1 MYNTRVE
8 KQRSRAFVYLKA
20 LRASQWMK
28 NFIVFTAIIFSGKL
42 FDLALFFQALIAFF
56 IYCLLSSTSYLLND
70 IIDYPYDIKHPVK
83 RNRPI
88 ASGQISI
95 QHATF
100 LVFILTIISLLISL
114 FVSVPFFFLA
124 LLFILLHFFYSLY
137 LKKFPTVD
145 IFSISFSFMIRAI
158 AGEVVTGYHIPIWL
172 LLTIFFISLFM
183 ATIKRHSELLAHGKE
198 TRESLYR
205 YKEHF
210 LDFLTNTFATST
222 IIAYATY
229 TYVEPIP
236 QVKTVLSS
244 FTNSLFPELEIR
256 KWMMITVPLVVY
268 GVARYAQLLY
278 ERDEGERPEKIIT
291 QDKPL
296 VVTIILWVV
305 IIIMLIYIL

>member
-1 MYNTRVE
+1 
-8 KQRSRAFVYLKA
+8 
-20 LRASQWMK
+20 
-28 NFIVFTAIIFSGKL
+28 
-42 FDLALFFQALIAFF
+42 
-56 IYCLLSSTSYLLND
+56 
-70 IIDYPYDIKHPVK
+70 
-83 RNRPI
+83 
-88 ASGQISI
+88 
-95 QHATF
+95 
-100 LVFILTIISLLISL
+100 
-114 FVSVPFFFLA
+114 
-124 LLFILLHFFYSLY
+124 
-137 LKKFPTVD
+137 
-145 IFSISFSFMIRAI
+145 MIRAI

-256 KWMMITVPLVVY
+256 KWMMVTVPWSYTGLPATRSFSMS
-268 GVARYAQLLY
+268 GMRGSGRKRSLPRTSRLS
-278 ERDEGERPEKIIT
+278 RPS
-291 QDKPL
+291 L
-296 VVTIILWVV
+296 LWVV